1 MDYKY
6 HGIIL
11 GKIDIS
17 ETDRIYAIYT
27 LESGKIGALAKG
39 VKKPNAK
46 LASALEPITYS
57 EIFIARNRGKGK
69 ITGAICVDNFSRVK
83 RNLMTLERV
92 FYIFRVLNQLITQE
106 EKDEEIFNL
115 LLNYLKTL
123 NKLIGDGISDLKND
137 ILAFGFIFKL
147 LKKLGYGIQ
156 TEKCVSCSVKLASG
170 ENYFSAER
178 GGVLCANCSRA
189 EIKKIKISDDSVKLI
204 RIFFQ
209 NKIENFSKIK
219 AKKKTLDN
227 LKSIANEALR
237 WIG

>member
-17 ETDRIYAIYT
+17 ETDRIYIIYT
-27 LESGKIGALAKG
+27 LESGKIGVLAKG

-69 ITGAICVDNFSRVK
+69 ITGALCANNFSRVK

-115 LLNYLKTL
+115 MLNYLRTL
-123 NKLIGDGISDLKND
+123 EKLIGNGISDLEND

-156 TEKCVSCSVKLASG
+156 TEKCVSCSAKLASG

-178 GGVLCANCSRA
+178 GGVLCANCSRT
-189 EIKKIKISDDSVKLI
+189 EIKKIKINDDSVKLI
-204 RIFFQ
+204 RVFFQ

-219 AKKKTLDN
+219 AEKKTLDN